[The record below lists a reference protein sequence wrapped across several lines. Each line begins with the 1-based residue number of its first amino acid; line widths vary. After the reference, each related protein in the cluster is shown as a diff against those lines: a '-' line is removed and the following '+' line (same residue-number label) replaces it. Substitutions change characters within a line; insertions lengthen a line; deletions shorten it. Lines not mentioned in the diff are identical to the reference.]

1 MSKLRSKGTIL
12 YGEFDAVYAAI
23 TQLTAIGFDGAEVET
38 FDGRTL
44 DQASAFVPYPCT
56 GYTEPGSCTFE
67 GFIDPAL
74 APHQE
79 VAALLTTP
87 TDDQSW
93 RVAYP
98 DGTVQ
103 NFDGGGVSMG
113 IAADPGD
120 GLRWSGGIKISGD
133 PGFRDSMT

>member
-12 YGEFDAVYAAI
+12 SMEIDAVVTPI
-23 TQLTAIGFDGAEVET
+23 TQMTSVGFDGAEVET

-44 DQASAFVPYPCT
+44 DQASAFVPYPTT

-67 GFIDPAL
+67 GFYDPAL

-93 RVAYP
+93 QVEYV
-98 DGTVQ
+98 DGTEQ
-103 NFDGGGVSMG
+103 TFDGGGVSMG
-113 IAADPGD
+113 ITADPGD

-133 PGFRDSMT
+133 PNFRDSAT